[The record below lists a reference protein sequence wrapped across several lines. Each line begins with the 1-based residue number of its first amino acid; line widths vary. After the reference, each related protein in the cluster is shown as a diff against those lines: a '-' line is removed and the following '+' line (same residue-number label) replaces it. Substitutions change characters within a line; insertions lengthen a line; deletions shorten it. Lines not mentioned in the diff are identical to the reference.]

1 MPTAARPKRRN
12 AARLPDDVGLMLC
25 TLVAAPFDDGN
36 WIFEPKL
43 DGLRVLCR
51 FDGRRAS
58 IVSRNGKMQDFQF
71 PDIIEALDATVTR
84 PALLDGEVVCLD
96 GRGRSSFRLLQQRFH
111 LLNAQEVR
119 RRMAEYPAYLY
130 VFDVL
135 FHDGRDLR
143 AKPLSRRKAVL
154 RRAVKWSDRVRFT
167 DSVPGT
173 KGRALLA
180 QTCREGGEGIVGKLL
195 SSTYYAGRS
204 YEWVKVKCS
213 GRQEFVVGGFTEP
226 QRSRVGLG
234 ALLVGYYGDDGKTL
248 VYAGKVGTGYT
259 SDVLLDLRRRLDAL
273 EQRDCPFDGGEP
285 PRGPGVHWVRPRLVA
300 EIEYAEWTQNG
311 LLRQPR
317 FEGLRMDKKPT
328 QVHRERARPATK
340 VKTAAK
346 KKAVAPAK
354 KTARKGAR
362 PGDAARVTFTHPD
375 KVWFPEAGVTKGDAI
390 EYYLSVADKLLPHL
404 RDRPITLERMP
415 DGVGEG
421 KPRFWQKNTPDYY
434 PSWIPRVELKNEDG
448 KAVRYALVNDVDTLA
463 YLVNQGA
470 ITFHPFLSR
479 TADLDRPDYVLFDLD
494 PGGAKFADVVRI
506 AKTLHKRLD
515 EAGEDNFVKTSGKSG
530 LHVLVPWRQ
539 KGGYDEAREWAM
551 TLATEVVEA
560 MPDVATTERHKAE
573 REGRVYVDVIQ
584 NARGHHAVPPYV
596 LRPTPGAT
604 VSTPLDWKEVTPK
617 LDPKK
622 FTIASVKKRFAG
634 KADPLLPLVPDDAR

>member
-1 MPTAARPKRRN
+1 
-12 AARLPDDVGLMLC
+12 
-25 TLVAAPFDDGN
+25 
-36 WIFEPKL
+36 
-43 DGLRVLCR
+43 
-51 FDGRRAS
+51 
-58 IVSRNGKMQDFQF
+58 
-71 PDIIEALDATVTR
+71 
-84 PALLDGEVVCLD
+84 
-96 GRGRSSFRLLQQRFH
+96 
-111 LLNAQEVR
+111 
-119 RRMAEYPAYLY
+119 
-130 VFDVL
+130 
-135 FHDGRDLR
+135 
-143 AKPLSRRKAVL
+143 
-154 RRAVKWSDRVRFT
+154 
-167 DSVPGT
+167 
-173 KGRALLA
+173 
-180 QTCREGGEGIVGKLL
+180 VGKLL
-195 SSTYYAGRS
+195 SSTYYGGRS

-285 PRGPGVHWVRPRLVA
+285 PRGPGVHWVRPKLVA

-317 FEGLRMDKKPT
+317 FEGLRMDKKPA
-328 QVHRERARPATK
+328 QVRRERAKSATT
-340 VKTAAK
+340 VKTATK

-354 KTARKGAR
+354 KSVVKGGRDGGGAS
-362 PGDAARVTFTHPD
+362 RVTFTHVE
-375 KVWFPEAGVTKGDAI
+375 KVWFPEAGVTKGDVI
-390 EYYLSVADKLLPHL
+390 EYYLSVSDKLLPHL

-434 PSWIPRVELKNEDG
+434 PSWIPRIELKNEDG
-448 KAVRYALVNDVDTLA
+448 KAVRYALVNDVDALA

-479 TADLDRPDYVLFDLD
+479 VQDLDRPDFVLFDLD
-494 PGGAKFADVVRI
+494 PGAAKFADVVRI
-506 AKTLHKRLD
+506 AKALHQRLD
-515 EAGEDNFVKTSGKSG
+515 EAGEENFVKTSGKSG

-539 KGGYDEAREWAM
+539 KGGYDDAREWAM
-551 TLATEVVEA
+551 KLATEVVETV
-560 MPDVATTERHKAE
+560 PDVATTERHKAE

-584 NARGHHAVPPYV
+584 NAKGHHAVPPYV
-596 LRPTPGAT
+596 LRPTPTAT

-622 FTIASVKKRFAG
+622 FTVASVKKRFAG
-634 KADPLLPLVPDDAR
+634 KPDPLLPLVAAATD